1 MKAVKILNIGAELL
15 KMMSICDLRLQ
26 DFQYLEMYSEYIKA
40 RNANVKYNAII
51 YDLATRNNISESTV
65 KRIIRRPL
73 LLRSLTAPL
82 LPKVSPSDSY

>member
-65 KRIIRRPL
+65 KRIIRRFE
-73 LLRSLTAPL
+73 
-82 LPKVSPSDSY
+82 K

>member
-51 YDLATRNNISESTV
+51 YDI
-65 KRIIRRPL
+65 
-73 LLRSLTAPL
+73 
-82 LPKVSPSDSY
+82 

>member
-51 YDLATRNNISESTV
+51 YDFATRNNISESTV
-65 KRIIRRPL
+65 KRIIRRFE
-73 LLRSLTAPL
+73 
-82 LPKVSPSDSY
+82 KEV